1 LNGVPFSTQPQN
13 MNPQAAGKDYH
24 SDIKN
29 RPDVQHV
36 RFTKF
41 HEADKFFSCFRAIAR
56 ALQIY
61 PFSA

>member
-1 LNGVPFSTQPQN
+1 

-29 RPDVQHV
+29 RLDVQHV

-41 HEADKFFSCFRAIAR
+41 HEADKFFSCLRAIA
-56 ALQIY
+56 
-61 PFSA
+61 

>member
-13 MNPQAAGKDYH
+13 MNHQATGKDYR

-41 HEADKFFSCFRAIAR
+41 HEADKFFAV
-56 ALQIY
+56 
-61 PFSA
+61 